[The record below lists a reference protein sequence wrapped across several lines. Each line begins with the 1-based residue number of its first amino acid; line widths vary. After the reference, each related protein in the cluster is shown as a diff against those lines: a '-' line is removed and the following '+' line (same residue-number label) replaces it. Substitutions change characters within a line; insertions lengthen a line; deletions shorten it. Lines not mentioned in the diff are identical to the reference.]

1 MVSAGPIR
9 AKRERCQPFQDGS
22 PLEGITGADAGDA
35 GPDGAL
41 SRPHRL
47 GAAVSLGCICLAVGP
62 VSGHGTGK

>member
-41 SRPHRL
+41 SRPPLARRGGQSRL
-47 GAAVSLGCICLAVGP
+47 HLP
-62 VSGHGTGK
+62 SGRASIRPWDG